1 MKKTSITFLKHKT
14 NIEEAIKEIENTDA
28 EYIHVDVMDG
38 KFVNNTFL
46 TNDEASKFLTN
57 TSKPLDVHLMVEK
70 PLEYI
75 KFYSKFNTA
84 YITIHVE
91 LNTDLDYLISMI
103 KNYGVKAGLAINPDT
118 SIEALYHYLDE
129 IDYIIIMG
137 VTPGAGG
144 QKLIPETIDKIR
156 ELKELR
162 KENNYH
168 YEISLDGG
176 VNDSTRPLLNELDTI
191 IVGSYVSMSDDF
203 QEAINTL
210 R

>member
-14 NIEEAIKEIENTDA
+14 TIEDAIKEIENTDA

-38 KFVNNTFL
+38 KFVNNIFL
-46 TNDEASKFLTN
+46 TNEEASKILSN
-57 TSKPLDVHLMVEK
+57 TLKPLDVHLMVEE

-75 KFYSKFNTA
+75 KLYSKFNTE

-91 LNTDLDYLISMI
+91 LNTDLNYLISII
-103 KNYGVKAGLAINPDT
+103 KNYGIKAGLAINPDT
-118 SIEALYHYLDE
+118 SIEALYQYLDK

-144 QKLIPETIDKIR
+144 QKLIPETINKIR
-156 ELKELR
+156 KLKELR
-162 KENNYH
+162 EENNYH

-191 IVGSYVSMSDDF
+191 IVGSYVAMSDNF
-203 QEAINTL
+203 QETINTL